1 VEAIMAEKNFKTVLL
16 LGLPASGKSEIREF
30 INNNNQQHI
39 TTLHFGENLQLDDFP
54 YVHFFSRIDEKLV
67 KCGQK
72 RVFYSEQDP
81 FIDDRDWGT
90 LVNLLNDDYHLLKE
104 KKKIITEEPVT
115 YLFDR
120 IQKASEKVGIKRD
133 LFDYTDDVFNNIVC
147 GLTEDAKKIISSN
160 NAQCDLDLED
170 KTLVIEMARGGQD
183 GATMPLTGAKGYQY
197 SLPWLDEEI
206 LKDATILYVWV
217 TPEESRRKNADRCDP
232 NDPGSNLHHGVSIRV
247 MLNDYGCDDMIY
259 LRDNSDKKDTVKV
272 TKDGKDYYLP
282 IGVFDNRDD
291 KTTFLRADH
300 TTWKQEDIDTIA
312 NGLKSATDT
321 MYQVKEELEK

>member
-1 VEAIMAEKNFKTVLL
+1 MAEKNFKTVLL

-54 YVHFFSRIDEKLV
+54 YVHFFSRIDEELV

-104 KKKIITEEPVT
+104 KKKIITDTPVT

-147 GLTEDAKKIISSN
+147 GLTEDANKIISSN

-170 KTLVIEMARGGQD
+170 KTLVIEMARGGED

-217 TPEESRRKNADRCDP
+217 TPEESRKKNADRCDP

-259 LRDNSDKKDTVKV
+259 LRDSSDKKDTVKV

>member
-1 VEAIMAEKNFKTVLL
+1 MAEKNFKTVLL

-54 YVHFFSRIDEKLV
+54 YVHFFSRIDEELV
-67 KCGQK
+67 KFGQK

-90 LVNLLNDDYHLLKE
+90 LVNLINDDYHLLKE
-104 KKKIITEEPVT
+104 KKKVITDTSVT

-133 LFDYTDDVFNNIVC
+133 LFDYPSDVFNNLVSN
-147 GLTEDAKKIISSN
+147 LTEDANKIINNN

-170 KTLVIEMARGGQD
+170 KTLVIEMARGGED
-183 GATMPLTGAKGYQY
+183 GASMPLTGAKGYQY
-197 SLPWLDEEI
+197 SLAWLDEDI

-272 TKDGKDYYLP
+272 SKDGNDYYLP

-300 TTWKQEDIDTIA
+300 TTWKQENIDRIA

-321 MYQVKEELEK
+321 MYQVKEKLEK

>member
-1 VEAIMAEKNFKTVLL
+1 MAEKNFKTVLL

-54 YVHFFSRIDEKLV
+54 YVHFFSRIDEELV
-67 KCGQK
+67 KFGQK

-90 LVNLLNDDYHLLKE
+90 LVNLINDDYHLLKE
-104 KKKIITEEPVT
+104 KKKVITDTSVT

-133 LFDYTDDVFNNIVC
+133 LFDYPDDVFNNLVSN
-147 GLTEDAKKIISSN
+147 LTEDANKIINNN
-160 NAQCDLDLED
+160 NAQCDLDLGD
-170 KTLVIEMARGGQD
+170 KTLVIEMARGGED
-183 GATMPLTGAKGYQY
+183 GASMPLTGAKGYQY
-197 SLPWLDEEI
+197 SLAWLDEDI

-272 TKDGKDYYLP
+272 SKDGNDYYLP

-300 TTWKQEDIDTIA
+300 TTWKQENIDRIA

>member
-1 VEAIMAEKNFKTVLL
+1 MAEKNFKTVLL

-54 YVHFFSRIDEKLV
+54 YVHFFSRIDEELV
-67 KCGQK
+67 KFGQK

-90 LVNLLNDDYHLLKE
+90 LVNLINDDYHLLKE
-104 KKKIITEEPVT
+104 KKKVITDTSVT

-133 LFDYTDDVFNNIVC
+133 LFDYPSDVFNNLVC
-147 GLTEDAKKIISSN
+147 NLTEDANKIISSN

-170 KTLVIEMARGGQD
+170 KTLVIEMARGGED
-183 GATMPLTGAKGYQY
+183 GASMPLTGAKGYQY
-197 SLPWLDEEI
+197 SLAWLDEEI

-272 TKDGKDYYLP
+272 SKDGNDYYLP

-300 TTWKQEDIDTIA
+300 TTWKQENIDRIA

-321 MYQVKEELEK
+321 MYQVKEKLEK

>member
-1 VEAIMAEKNFKTVLL
+1 MAEKNFKTVLL

-54 YVHFFSRIDEKLV
+54 YVHFFSRIDEELV
-67 KCGQK
+67 KYGQK

-104 KKKIITEEPVT
+104 KKKIITDTPVT

-133 LFDYTDDVFNNIVC
+133 LFGYTDDVFNNIVC
-147 GLTEDAKKIISSN
+147 GLTEDANKIISSN

-170 KTLVIEMARGGQD
+170 KTLVIEMARGGED

-217 TPEESRRKNADRCDP
+217 TPEESRKKNADRCDP

-247 MLNDYGCDDMIY
+247 MLNDYGCDDMEY
-259 LRDNSDKKDTVKV
+259 LISQSEVKDTVTVKAHGNTYHIPV
-272 TKDGKDYYLP
+272 G
-282 IGVFDNRDD
+282 IFDNRDD
-291 KTTFLRADH
+291 KTTYFRQDP
-300 TTWKQEDIDTIA
+300 A
-312 NGLKSATDT
+312 NWEEAKVDEFMSDVKKVTDLI
-321 MYQVKEELEK
+321 YKNYNK

>member
-1 VEAIMAEKNFKTVLL
+1 MAEKNFKTVLL

-54 YVHFFSRIDEKLV
+54 YVHFFSRIDEELV
-67 KCGQK
+67 KYGQK

-81 FIDDRDWGT
+81 FIDDRDWGS

-133 LFDYTDDVFNNIVC
+133 LFGYTDDVFNNIVC

-170 KTLVIEMARGGQD
+170 KTLVIEMARGGED

-206 LKDATILYVWV
+206 LRDATILYVWV

-259 LRDNSDKKDTVKV
+259 LRDSSDKKDTVKV
-272 TKDGKDYYLP
+272 TKDGNDYYLP

-300 TTWKQEDIDTIA
+300 TTWKKENIDTIA

>member
-1 VEAIMAEKNFKTVLL
+1 MAEKNFKTVLL

-54 YVHFFSRIDEKLV
+54 YVHFFSRIDEELV
-67 KCGQK
+67 KYGQK

-104 KKKIITEEPVT
+104 KKKIITDTPVT

-147 GLTEDAKKIISSN
+147 GLTEDANKIISSN

-170 KTLVIEMARGGQD
+170 KTLVIEMARGGED

-217 TPEESRRKNADRCDP
+217 TPEESRKKNADRCDP

>member
-1 VEAIMAEKNFKTVLL
+1 MAEKNFKTVLL

-54 YVHFFSRIDEKLV
+54 YVHFFSRIDEELV
-67 KCGQK
+67 KYGQK
-72 RVFYSEQDP
+72 RVFYSERDP

-104 KKKIITEEPVT
+104 KKKIITDTPVT

-147 GLTEDAKKIISSN
+147 GLTEDANKIISSN

-170 KTLVIEMARGGQD
+170 KTLVIEMARGGED

-217 TPEESRRKNADRCDP
+217 TPEESRKKNADRCDP

-247 MLNDYGCDDMIY
+247 MLNDYGCDDVIY
-259 LRDNSDKKDTVKV
+259 LRDSSDKKDTVKV

>member
-1 VEAIMAEKNFKTVLL
+1 MAEKNFKTVLL

>member
-1 VEAIMAEKNFKTVLL
+1 MAEKNFKTVLL

-54 YVHFFSRIDEKLV
+54 YVHFFSRIDEELV
-67 KCGQK
+67 KYGQK

-104 KKKIITEEPVT
+104 KKKIITDTPVT

-133 LFDYTDDVFNNIVC
+133 LFGYTDDVFNNIVC
-147 GLTEDAKKIISSN
+147 GLTEDANKIISSN

-170 KTLVIEMARGGQD
+170 KTLVIEMARGGED

-217 TPEESRRKNADRCDP
+217 TPEESRKKNADRCDP

-259 LRDNSDKKDTVKV
+259 LRDSSDKKDTVKV

>member
-1 VEAIMAEKNFKTVLL
+1 MAEKNFKTVLL

-54 YVHFFSRIDEKLV
+54 YVHFFFLFDEELV
-67 KCGQK
+67 KFGQK

-90 LVNLLNDDYHLLKE
+90 LVNLINDDYHLLKE
-104 KKKIITEEPVT
+104 KKKVITDTSVT

-133 LFDYTDDVFNNIVC
+133 LFDYPSDVFNNLVSN
-147 GLTEDAKKIISSN
+147 LTEDANKIINNN

-170 KTLVIEMARGGQD
+170 KTLVIEMARGGED
-183 GATMPLTGAKGYQY
+183 GASMPLTGAKGYQY
-197 SLPWLDEEI
+197 SLAWLDEDI

-272 TKDGKDYYLP
+272 SKDGNDYYLP

-300 TTWKQEDIDTIA
+300 TTWKQENIDRIA

-321 MYQVKEELEK
+321 MYQVKEKLEK

>member
-1 VEAIMAEKNFKTVLL
+1 MAEKNFKTVLL

-54 YVHFFSRIDEKLV
+54 YVHFFSRIDEELV
-67 KCGQK
+67 KFGQK

-90 LVNLLNDDYHLLKE
+90 LVNLLNDDYRLLKE
-104 KKKIITEEPVT
+104 KKKIITDTPVT

-133 LFDYTDDVFNNIVC
+133 LFGYPDDVFNNLVC
-147 GLTEDAKKIISSN
+147 NLTEDANKIISSN

-170 KTLVIEMARGGQD
+170 KTLVIEMARGGED
-183 GATMPLTGAKGYQY
+183 GASMPLTGAKGYQY
-197 SLPWLDEEI
+197 SLAWLDEDI

-272 TKDGKDYYLP
+272 SKDAKDYYLP

-300 TTWKQEDIDTIA
+300 TTWKQENIDRIA

>member
-1 VEAIMAEKNFKTVLL
+1 MAEKNFKTVLL

-54 YVHFFSRIDEKLV
+54 YVHFFSRIDEELV
-67 KCGQK
+67 KYGQK

-104 KKKIITEEPVT
+104 KKKIITDTPVT

-147 GLTEDAKKIISSN
+147 GLTEDANKIISSN

-170 KTLVIEMARGGQD
+170 KTLVIEMARGGED

-206 LKDATILYVWV
+206 LRDATILYVWV
-217 TPEESRRKNADRCDP
+217 TPEESRKKNADRCDP

>member
-1 VEAIMAEKNFKTVLL
+1 MAEKNFKTVLL

-54 YVHFFSRIDEKLV
+54 YVHFFSRIDEELV
-67 KCGQK
+67 KFGQK

-90 LVNLLNDDYHLLKE
+90 LVNLLNDDYRLLKE
-104 KKKIITEEPVT
+104 KKKIITDTSVT

-133 LFDYTDDVFNNIVC
+133 LFDYPSDVFNNLVC
-147 GLTEDAKKIISSN
+147 NLTEDANKIISSN

-170 KTLVIEMARGGQD
+170 KTLVIEMARGGED
-183 GATMPLTGAKGYQY
+183 GASMPLTGAKGYQY
-197 SLPWLDEEI
+197 SLAWLDEEI

-272 TKDGKDYYLP
+272 SKDGNDYYLP

-300 TTWKQEDIDTIA
+300 TTWKQENIDRIA

-321 MYQVKEELEK
+321 MYQVKEKLEK